1 MFFPGVGKIMS
12 EVSEK
17 LRAGGIVPCQATHG
31 GLLNRP
37 EIAAKP
43 VNAALNGSDPQR
55 ELKTAD
61 ISALAGA
68 HFASLARA
76 KVGATKLSDSIGD
89 CEAITEPHSQSAP
102 GQVGAQ
108 VPFFAKS
115 RAGNMIGE
123 AHCVALDAECATVS
137 PTIARPNKITHR
149 FAAAVAEA
157 TQQRLGETV

>member
-1 MFFPGVGKIMS
+1 MS
-12 EVSEK
+12 EVLEK
-17 LRAGGIVPCQATHG
+17 LRAGGIVPCQATHD
-31 GLLNRP
+31 GLSNRP
-37 EIAAKP
+37 EIVVEP

-76 KVGATKLSDSIGD
+76 KVAATKLSDSMGD
-89 CEAITEPHSQSAP
+89 CEAITEPHSKCVP
-102 GQVGAQ
+102 GQAGEHL
-108 VPFFAKS
+108 PFFAKG
-115 RAGNMIGE
+115 RAGNMSGE
-123 AHCVALDAECATVS
+123 AYCVAVDAEYAILS
-137 PTIARPNKITHR
+137 PTITQPDQTIHH